1 MKKFTIE
8 LDEAE
13 VSSFIESLS
22 QLSWDLDTELTD
34 IKFQIDG
41 GREMVENH
49 GYTLNARHEVVEEQ
63 RNIVNDAMIQL
74 MIQQAN
80 TKER

>member
-8 LDEAE
+8 LDETE

-22 QLSWDLDTELTD
+22 QLSSYLDEELA
-34 IKFQIDG
+34 IIESQM
-41 GREMVENH
+41 GREMI
-49 GYTLNARHEVVEEQ
+49 EEQ
-63 RNIVNDAMIQL
+63 INIVNDAMIQL

-80 TKER
+80 TKDESRTI

>member
-1 MKKFTIE
+1 MR
-8 LDEAE
+8 
-13 VSSFIESLS
+13 
-22 QLSWDLDTELTD
+22 
-34 IKFQIDG
+34 

-63 RNIVNDAMIQL
+63 RKIVNDAMIQL

-80 TKER
+80 IKD

>member
-22 QLSWDLDTELTD
+22 QLSWDLDTELID
-34 IKFQIDG
+34 IKFQIDR

-63 RNIVNDAMIQL
+63 RKIVNDAMIQL

-80 TKER
+80 IKD